1 MTPVSSVCGTMR
13 KRQEENHKHK
23 GWASWLAAL
32 LWLVPVAGQ
41 SQPYTLLTWNVENLF
56 DCSHDSLK
64 NDLEF
69 LPQSERRWTHRR
81 YHQKLVQIAR
91 LTASVMPENGW
102 PLLVG
107 LQEVENPQVMDDL
120 TRHSPLAKAGYAY
133 VMTDSPDMR
142 GIDVALMYRPDAFCL
157 LSHRA
162 VRIPSAENGL
172 RPTRDILVVKGVVK
186 GMDTLHVAVCHL
198 PSRAGDTRAGTR
210 NRMLAAAV
218 LRAVADSLQGQRLVV
233 MGDFNADTEDAVFTH
248 LCPPLHDMKPRTRR
262 SRGEGTYYFQQQW
275 STLDH
280 ILASDSLLPFL
291 PQEARTVGLPFLKDK
306 DGHPK
311 RTFKG
316 TIYTGGTSDHL
327 PVAIVLNPSA
337 D

>member
-1 MTPVSSVCGTMR
+1 MR
-13 KRQEENHKHK
+13 KRQKENHKHK

-133 VMTDSPDMR
+133 VMTDSPDER
-142 GIDVALMYRPDAFCL
+142 GIDVALLYSPLSFRL
-157 LSHRA
+157 LSYSF
-162 VRIPSAENGL
+162 VRVTPPLGFQ
-172 RPTRDILVVKGVVK
+172 PTRDILYAA
-186 GMDTLHVAVCHL
+186 GMVATGDTLHVVGVHA
-198 PSRAGDTRAGTR
+198 PSRR
-210 NRMLAAAV
+210 NGCR
-218 LRAVADSLQGQRLVV
+218 
-233 MGDFNADTEDAVFTH
+233 H
-248 LCPPLHDMKPRTRR
+248 RR
-262 SRGEGTYYFQQQW
+262 W
-275 STLDH
+275 
-280 ILASDSLLPFL
+280 
-291 PQEARTVGLPFLKDK
+291 
-306 DGHPK
+306 
-311 RTFKG
+311 
-316 TIYTGGTSDHL
+316 
-327 PVAIVLNPSA
+327 
-337 D
+337 